1 MRNLHDK
8 TLLLLVVAASLAFGW
23 VLLPF
28 YGAILWATILAIL
41 FAPLYQR
48 ILNAMPRWPSLAALA
63 TVIIIVV
70 IVLLPVGLTANLV
83 VREAI
88 AFYNGL
94 QSGELTFR
102 LDFGWMRQILP
113 AWVMGLLDRL
123 ALENFGALRDRLW
136 TTVMES
142 GSFLAGQAINIG
154 QMTVNFIVSL
164 FVMLVS
170 ALLSAQGWPRADQK
184 DLGRDP
190 AAPSGAAGDSQQV
203 H

>member
-63 TVIIIVV
+63 TVVIIVV

-88 AFYNGL
+88 AF
-94 QSGELTFR
+94 T
-102 LDFGWMRQILP
+102 
-113 AWVMGLLDRL
+113 MGC
-123 ALENFGALRDRLW
+123 
-136 TTVMES
+136 S
-142 GSFLAGQAINIG
+142 
-154 QMTVNFIVSL
+154 
-164 FVMLVS
+164 
-170 ALLSAQGWPRADQK
+170 RA
-184 DLGRDP
+184 
-190 AAPSGAAGDSQQV
+190 S
-203 H
+203 